1 MLIFFFM
8 GYRTY
13 IKFGDKKCK
22 RREVWRTYPIVRNSL
37 ETTSNSYFSFFSFLI
52 FFDDSLQ
59 LKKNPVLTRISI
71 DILAWSGFILYLSY
85 TGTGTYLVSDTV
97 ICEYGELK
105 QHGPRLLE
113 TQTNHDMLLGP
124 KKKRKNEILN
134 WIRIFIQIKCKTYPR
149 RGIFQ

>member
-85 TGTGTYLVSDTV
+85 TGTYLVSDTV

>member
-37 ETTSNSYFSFFSFLI
+37 ETTSNSYFSFFSFLV

-71 DILAWSGFILYLSY
+71 DILAWSGFILYLSN
-85 TGTGTYLVSDTV
+85 TGTYLVSDTL

>member
-1 MLIFFFM
+1 MK
-8 GYRTY
+8 R
-13 IKFGDKKCK
+13 KKCK
-22 RREVWRTYPIVRNSL
+22 NWKVWRTYPIVRNSL
-37 ETTSNSYFSFFSFLI
+37 ESTSNSYFSFFSVLI

-59 LKKNPVLTRISI
+59 LKKNPVFTRISI

-85 TGTGTYLVSDTV
+85 TGTYLVSDTV

>member
-1 MLIFFFM
+1 ME
-8 GYRTY
+8 R
-13 IKFGDKKCK
+13 KKCK
-22 RREVWRTYPIVRNSL
+22 SWKVWRTYPIVRNSL

-85 TGTGTYLVSDTV
+85 TGTYLVSDTV

>member
-1 MLIFFFM
+1 M

-85 TGTGTYLVSDTV
+85 TGTYLVSDTV

>member
-1 MLIFFFM
+1 M

-85 TGTGTYLVSDTV
+85 TGTYLVSDTL